1 MVVLLSVNSEGSSD
15 LQGSGREKK
24 DLSLTELS
32 ESQRQPN
39 LLIAGEGPAIN
50 NQSSPPQVAE
60 AIYLKKKVLLRALC
74 VVKRPQEA
82 GERQSVSL

>member
-15 LQGSGREKK
+15 LQGSGREQKI
-24 DLSLTELS
+24 LSLTELS

-50 NQSSPPQVAE
+50 NQPVAFRRNKSLAE
-60 AIYLKKKVLLRALC
+60 TFEGSRK
-74 VVKRPQEA
+74 A
-82 GERQSVSL
+82 GERKNNVPESNFF